1 MKSFFALLLLCLLF
15 ASCEFETS
23 GNGDLD
29 GFWQLRTL
37 DSLHN
42 GRAVDMRGNGVYWAV
57 QVNLLEARSPA
68 ANVFFRFNHVGD
80 SLLLSEPYINNRDS
94 ADIKVTDA
102 TVLRPLGINRL
113 DERFLVETLDGGT
126 MVLRSSVL
134 RLYFRKY

>member
-1 MKSFFALLLLCLLF
+1 MTSFFALLLLCLLF

>member
-1 MKSFFALLLLCLLF
+1 MKSFFVLSLLCLLF

-29 GFWQLRTL
+29 GFWQLRSL